1 MMRLRYSSTLG
12 LLILILALAG
22 CSSGSSDSQE
32 DIRASGFIEG
42 RLYTLSSAL
51 GGRIDEVLVTPGDV
65 VGSGDLLINLD
76 STELEI
82 MRDQAQ
88 AAVEAAQAEIANLQD
103 RPTAIEIAEAS
114 ANVDI
119 ATAELDAAEAALDLL
134 NSGYEPLDPPQAEV
148 NAAESAIVV
157 AGAGLTLAQARSA
170 QVEAGP
176 HDEEVKILEA
186 SLAEAQA
193 QLELVDRQLLELT
206 LTAPQ
211 DGVIQQ
217 VLNSVGEVVT
227 PGSPIAY
234 LMDPDYLTLTLYV
247 PVTDIAKV
255 QLGGTVEISS
265 DSYPD
270 EVFSGSVTRI
280 ADEAQFTPATVLTEE
295 ERVKLVFAV
304 EILVDDPSG
313 KLKPGMPVDAVIKP

>member
-1 MMRLRYSSTLG
+1 MRRLRYSSTLG
-12 LLILILALAG
+12 FLILILALAG
-22 CSSGSSDSQE
+22 CSNGSSDSQE

-42 RLYTLSSAL
+42 RVYTLSSAL
-51 GGRIDEVLVTPGDV
+51 GGQIDEILVTPGDV
-65 VGSGDLLINLD
+65 VGSGDLLISLD

-88 AAVEAAQAEIANLQD
+88 AAVEAVQVEMAILHD

-114 ANVDI
+114 SNVDI
-119 ATAELDAAEAALDLL
+119 AAAELDTAEAALDLL
-134 NSGYEPLDPPQAEV
+134 NSSYEPLEPPQAEV

-157 AGAGLTLAQARSA
+157 AGAGLTLAQARLA

-217 VLNSVGEVVT
+217 VLNSAGEVVA

-247 PVTDIAKV
+247 PVTDITKV
-255 QLGGTVEISS
+255 QLGDTVEISS
-265 DSYPD
+265 DSYPN
-270 EVFSGSVTRI
+270 EVFSGWVTRI

-295 ERVKLVFAV
+295 ERVKLVFAI
-304 EILVDDPSG
+304 EIQVDDPSG
-313 KLKPGMPVDAVIKP
+313 KLKLGMPVDAVIKF

>member
-1 MMRLRYSSTLG
+1 
-12 LLILILALAG
+12 
-22 CSSGSSDSQE
+22 
-32 DIRASGFIEG
+32 
-42 RLYTLSSAL
+42 
-51 GGRIDEVLVTPGDV
+51 
-65 VGSGDLLINLD
+65 
-76 STELEI
+76 

-88 AAVEAAQAEIANLQD
+88 AAVEAAQAEMAILQD

-114 ANVDI
+114 SNVDI
-119 ATAELDAAEAALDLL
+119 AAAELDTAEAALDLL
-134 NSGYEPLDPPQAEV
+134 NSSYEPLEPPQAEV

-157 AGAGLTLAQARSA
+157 AGAGLTLAQARLA

-217 VLNSVGEVVT
+217 VLNSVGEVVA

-247 PVTDIAKV
+247 PVTDITKV
-255 QLGGTVEISS
+255 QLGDTVEISS

-270 EVFSGSVTRI
+270 EVFSGWVTRI

-295 ERVKLVFAV
+295 ERVKLVFAI
-304 EILVDDPSG
+304 EIQVDDPSG
-313 KLKPGMPVDAVIKP
+313 KLKLGMPVDAVIKF

>member
-1 MMRLRYSSTLG
+1 MRRLRLSSTLG
-12 LLILILALAG
+12 IIILILTLVG
-22 CSSGSSDSQE
+22 CSNGSSDNQE
-32 DIRASGFIEG
+32 DLRASGFIEG
-42 RLYTLSSAL
+42 RRYTLSSSI
-51 GGRIDEVLVTPGDV
+51 GGRIDEILVTPGDV
-65 VGSGDLLINLD
+65 VESGDLLINLD
-76 STELEI
+76 STAFEI

-103 RPTAIEIAEAS
+103 RPTSIEIVEAS

-157 AGAGLTLAQARSA
+157 AGAGLTLAQARLA

-176 HDEEVKILEA
+176 HDGEVKILEA
-186 SLAEAQA
+186 SLAEAEA
-193 QLELVDRQLLELT
+193 QLELVDRQLLEFT
-206 LTAPQ
+206 LIAPQ
-211 DGVIQQ
+211 SGVIQQ
-217 VLNSVGEVVT
+217 VLNSVGEVVA
-227 PGSPIAY
+227 PGSPITY
-234 LMDPDYLTLTLYV
+234 LMDPDYLTLTLYI
-247 PVTDIAKV
+247 PVTDIAKI
-255 QLGGTVEISS
+255 QLGDRVEISS

-270 EVFSGSVTRI
+270 EVFYGSVNRI

-313 KLKPGMPVDAVIKP
+313 KLKSGMPVDAVIKS